1 MLSKSLKE
9 AVQRC
14 QQGEKIGAS
23 VYQREK
29 VPGKNEFFL
38 FIKPS
43 VTAQD
48 AAIRLEEIIT
58 LVEER
63 MHDFGLRVHD
73 ISVFSG
79 PYLAA
84 NKIMEGHYGVINRFA
99 QDPTT
104 IPAEAKDR
112 FEEIFGLPFDN
123 AKVFGGITFMK
134 HHPAV
139 SAKALD
145 YLWENV
151 PSHRLGGGCYCASFS
166 IKGEHCFV
174 INGFFPSQLLK
185 YNKEGA
191 SIIAYRISGDLNWH
205 RARHAF
211 VGTTNPEVAKEGSIR
226 RLLLE
231 NKEKLGLKSVT
242 QASNGIH
249 LSAGPVEGLVELLR
263 FYREGNKKHV
273 ADFVFGRLLLAH
285 FTADEI
291 EGFLAN
297 EEIKANGKV
306 QSIFDFTEEK
316 DSQEV
321 ITLLKTI
328 DFNAEHLKH
337 RA

>member
-9 AVQRC
+9 VVQRC
-14 QQGEKIGAS
+14 QQGEKIGTS
-23 VYQREK
+23 VYQTEK
-29 VPGKNEFFL
+29 VPGKNEFLL

-48 AAIRLEEIIT
+48 AAIRLEDIIA

-63 MHDFGLRVHD
+63 IHAFGLQVHD

-84 NKIMEGHYGVINRFA
+84 HKIMEGHYGVINRFA
-99 QDPTT
+99 QNPDA
-104 IPAEAKDR
+104 IPEEAKER
-112 FEEIFGLPFDN
+112 FEVAFGLPFDK

-134 HHPAV
+134 HYPAV

-166 IKGEHCFV
+166 IRDERCFV

-185 YNKEGA
+185 YNKVGA
-191 SIIAYRISGDLNWH
+191 SIIAYRISGDLNWR
-205 RARHAF
+205 RARHDF

-226 RLLLE
+226 KLLLE

-242 QASNGIH
+242 QAGNGIH

-263 FYREGNKKHV
+263 FYRGGSHKDLGN
-273 ADFVFGRLLLAH
+273 FVFGRLLLEH
-285 FTADEI
+285 FTADKI
-291 EGFLAN
+291 DGFLAN
-297 EEIKANGKV
+297 EEVEADEKV

-321 ITLLKTI
+321 ITLLKKTSII
-328 DFNAEHLKH
+328 DSEETD
-337 RA
+337 